1 MRNEIQ
7 SKTCDEKPKF
17 APDRQNCDT
26 EIWIV
31 GDVWKP
37 QHSWKIWQ
45 SPGVSHQLLGKR
57 TQCRHSASVSW
68 LGRQVFFSKSEENFV
83 KSKPRRKGT
92 FKNSQIDLS
101 RYCSKQLG
109 AKKPPKVGHAAL
121 PSNLKPKLDQTA
133 FWGKL
138 DGGAHLSDVKAKN
151 LPEENWTLCHK
162 GVEAPCNDSRVI
174 LHLVFYLWRN
184 VGEDWCSKPG
194 VCKVTEH
201 KGKHRGAE
209 QHVSEK
215 VTKNV
220 SKAQKQSPNNQLTW
234 EDARSAHSLV
244 SPHCQTSW
252 NSARF

>member
-1 MRNEIQ
+1 MRASLSWTICPPKICGLN
-7 SKTCDEKPKF
+7 PKF
-17 APDRQNCDT
+17 ENC
-26 EIWIV
+26 I
-31 GDVWKP
+31 
-37 QHSWKIWQ
+37 
-45 SPGVSHQLLGKR
+45 
-57 TQCRHSASVSW
+57 
-68 LGRQVFFSKSEENFV
+68 
-83 KSKPRRKGT
+83 
-92 FKNSQIDLS
+92 FKDN
-101 RYCSKQLG
+101 
-109 AKKPPKVGHAAL
+109 PTGHV
-121 PSNLKPKLDQTA
+121 
-133 FWGKL
+133 
-138 DGGAHLSDVKAKN
+138 GAHLSNVKAKN

>member
-7 SKTCDEKPKF
+7 SKTCDEKPRF

-37 QHSWKIWQ
+37 QHSWKKIWQ

-68 LGRQVFFSKSEENFV
+68 LGREVFFSKSEENFV
-83 KSKPRRKGT
+83 KSKPQRKGT
-92 FKNSQIDLS
+92 KNSQIDLS
-101 RYCSKQLG
+101 GYCSKQLG
-109 AKKPPKVGHAAL
+109 AKKSSKVGHAAL

-138 DGGAHLSDVKAKN
+138 DTDGGAHLSNVKAKN

-162 GVEAPCNDSRVI
+162 GVEAPCNNSRVLFCI
-174 LHLVFYLWRN
+174 WFWSLTECWWRLMFQTRS
-184 VGEDWCSKPG
+184 WQS
-194 VCKVTEH
+194 
-201 KGKHRGAE
+201 HRA
-209 QHVSEK
+209 
-215 VTKNV
+215 
-220 SKAQKQSPNNQLTW
+220 
-234 EDARSAHSLV
+234 
-244 SPHCQTSW
+244 
-252 NSARF
+252 